1 MQQGYLAV
9 SKLLEE
15 YELRVRQQATCGDS
29 PTTPT
34 GTYDNEY
41 VCAGTDTNSDV
52 AARVTSGGNKEG
64 HQGGARPKGAPKFDR
79 AIVPSPTHCPSTPK
93 RNVESVSN
101 GITKQ

>member
-15 YELRVRQQATCGDS
+15 YELRVRQQATGGDS

-34 GTYDNEY
+34 GTYDNES
-41 VCAGTDTNSDV
+41 VGAGTDTNGDV
-52 AARVTSGGNKEG
+52 TARTTSGGNREA

-79 AIVPSPTHCPSTPK
+79 AIAPSPTHCPSTPK